1 MNILFSCV
9 KSHFSKSTFLLFRNG
24 CYIRGK
30 LLWIRLD
37 YDDCCHWS
45 CFITF
50 SNNLQLFLCKF
61 FRSLWINRLLYLW
74 TFSFWFLCYLF
85 IFLFLF
91 FILAFIFWNWLKH
104 IKEQIIMLIILCKYR
119 KRRNFHTFYHIKS
132 IFSAIN
138 PCNLI
143 INY

>member
-1 MNILFSCV
+1 
-9 KSHFSKSTFLLFRNG
+9 
-24 CYIRGK
+24 
-30 LLWIRLD
+30 
-37 YDDCCHWS
+37 
-45 CFITF
+45 
-50 SNNLQLFLCKF
+50 
-61 FRSLWINRLLYLW
+61 LLYLW

-138 PCNLI
+138 PCNFI